1 MNRRNLLK
9 ITALSSVF
17 LLKGSNNLLS
27 QTKIHKNIRPKGL
40 KIGDKVAL
48 VSPAS
53 NVTDLM
59 DVYRAQEI
67 CDKLGLNSIMP
78 KSIVKTASG
87 YKTRS
92 ADERID
98 ELHQA
103 FADKSISA
111 IFCIRGGFGSAELL
125 DKLDYGLIKSNPKI
139 ICGYSDI
146 TALLTG
152 INKKTGL
159 VTFHSPVMLSD
170 FDEVTYNSFKNILFN
185 NSAFGELKNPA
196 SSDIRST
203 NPTIVINDG
212 VAKGELVGGNLSLIT
227 SLIGTPY
234 QIETEEKVLFLEDV
248 GEAPYRLERMLTQMR
263 MAGMLDKLKG
273 VVIGKCDYCSAGSS
287 QSSWD
292 RSELEVYNY
301 IFAGMNYPVFYGLL
315 FGHTTT
321 QFTIP
326 IGIEAEMDSEK
337 GTLNI
342 LESAVT

>member
-17 LLKGSNNLLS
+17 LLKGGNNLLS
-27 QTKIHKNIRPKGL
+27 QTNKQSIIRPKRL
-40 KIGDKVAL
+40 EKGDKVAL

-67 CDKLGLNSIMP
+67 CDKLGLNTIMP

-87 YKTRS
+87 YKTRTVE
-92 ADERID
+92 ERVD
-98 ELHQA
+98 DLHQA
-103 FADKSISA
+103 FADKSIKA

-125 DKLDYGLIKSNPKI
+125 DKLDYELIKRNPKI

-170 FDEVTYNSFKNILFN
+170 FDEITFTSFQNMLYNS
-185 NSAFGELKNPA
+185 SAFGEIKNPI
-196 SSDIRST
+196 SSDIRSA

-212 VAKGELVGGNLSLIT
+212 KSKGELVGGNLSLIT
-227 SLIGTPY
+227 SLIGTAY
-234 QIETEEKVLFLEDV
+234 QIDTEAKILFIEDV

-263 MAGMLDKLKG
+263 MAGMLNKLNG
-273 VVIGKCDYCSAGSS
+273 VVIGKCDDCSAGSS
-287 QSSWD
+287 QSTWD

-301 IFAGMNYPVFYGLL
+301 IFAGMDYPVFYGLL
-315 FGHTTT
+315 FGHTST

-326 IGIEAEMDSEK
+326 IGIEAEMNSEE
-337 GTLNI
+337 GTLTI
-342 LESAVT
+342 LQSAVI

>member
-9 ITALSSVF
+9 LTALSSVL
-17 LLKGSNNLLS
+17 LLKGNNNLLS
-27 QTKIHKNIRPKGL
+27 QTNKNANIRPKRL
-40 KIGDKVAL
+40 ERGDKVAL

-67 CDKLGLNSIMP
+67 CDKLGLKTILP

-92 ADERID
+92 ADERIN

-103 FADKSISA
+103 FLDKSVKA

-125 DKLDYGLIKSNPKI
+125 DKLDYDLIKRNPKI
-139 ICGYSDI
+139 ISGYSDI

-152 INKKTGL
+152 INKNTGL
-159 VTFHSPVMLSD
+159 VTFHSPVMLSK
-170 FDEVTYNSFKNILFN
+170 FDEVTFNSFQNMLFN
-185 NSAFGELKNPA
+185 SSAFGEIKNPV
-196 SSDIRST
+196 SGDIRKD
-203 NPTIVINDG
+203 NPTITINEG
-212 VAKGELVGGNLSLIT
+212 KAKGELVGGNLSLIT

-234 QIETEEKVLFLEDV
+234 QIETDGKILFIEDV

-273 VVIGKCDYCSAGSS
+273 VVIGKCDECSAGES

-301 IFAGMNYPVFYGLL
+301 IFASMNYPVFYGLL
-315 FGHTTT
+315 FGHTST

-326 IGIEAEMDSEK
+326 IGIEAEIYSEN
-337 GTLNI
+337 GSLNI
-342 LESAVT
+342 LESAVI

>member
-9 ITALSSVF
+9 LTALSSVF

-27 QTKIHKNIRPKGL
+27 QTNKPSNIRPKRL
-40 KIGDKVAL
+40 EKGDKVAL

-67 CDKLGLNSIMP
+67 CDKLGLNTILP

-92 ADERID
+92 AEERID

-103 FADKSISA
+103 FADKSIKA

-125 DKLDYGLIKSNPKI
+125 DKLDYDLIKRNPKI

-152 INKKTGL
+152 MNKKTGL
-159 VTFHSPVMLSD
+159 VTFHSPVLLSD
-170 FDEVTYNSFKNILFN
+170 FDELTFDSFQKVLFN
-185 NSAFGELKNPA
+185 NSAFGEIKNPK
-196 SSDIRST
+196 SIDIRAS
-203 NPTIVINDG
+203 NPTIAINEG
-212 VAKGELVGGNLSLIT
+212 EATGELVGGNLSLIT

-234 QIETEEKVLFLEDV
+234 QIETDGKILFIEDV

-263 MAGMLDKLKG
+263 MAGMLDKLNG
-273 VVIGKCDYCSAGSS
+273 VVIGKCDDCTAGSS

-301 IFAGMNYPVFYGLL
+301 IFASKNYPVFYGLL
-315 FGHTTT
+315 FGHTST

-326 IGIEAEMDSEK
+326 IGIKAEINSDN

-342 LESAVT
+342 LESAVI

>member
-9 ITALSSVF
+9 LTALSSVL
-17 LLKGSNNLLS
+17 LLKGNNNLLS
-27 QTKIHKNIRPKGL
+27 QTNKNANIRPKRL
-40 KIGDKVAL
+40 ERGDKVAL

-67 CDKLGLNSIMP
+67 CDKLGLNTILP

-92 ADERID
+92 AEERID

-103 FADKSISA
+103 FSDKSVKA
-111 IFCIRGGFGSAELL
+111 IFCIRGGFGSADLL
-125 DKLDYGLIKSNPKI
+125 DKLDYELIKRNPKI

-159 VTFHSPVMLSD
+159 VTFHSPVMLSK
-170 FDEVTYNSFKNILFN
+170 FDEVTFNSFQKMLFN
-185 NSAFGELKNPA
+185 SAAFGEIKNPL
-196 SSDIRST
+196 SGDIRKD
-203 NPTIVINDG
+203 NPTITINEG
-212 VAKGELVGGNLSLIT
+212 KATGELVGGNLSLIT
-227 SLIGTPY
+227 SLIGTTY
-234 QIETEEKVLFLEDV
+234 QIETDGKILFIEDV

-273 VVIGKCDYCSAGSS
+273 VVIGKCDECSAGES

-301 IFAGMNYPVFYGLL
+301 IFTGMNYPVFYGLL
-315 FGHTTT
+315 FGHTST
-321 QFTIP
+321 QFTLP
-326 IGIEAEMDSEK
+326 IGVEAEIYSEN
-337 GTLNI
+337 GSLNI
-342 LESAVT
+342 LESAVI

>member
-17 LLKGSNNLLS
+17 LLKGNTNLVS
-27 QTKIHKNIRPKGL
+27 QTNKPSIIRPKAL
-40 KIGDKVAL
+40 EIGDKVAL

-53 NVTDLM
+53 NVTDLL

-103 FADKSISA
+103 FADKSIRA

-125 DKLDYGLIKSNPKI
+125 DKLDYNLIKRNPKI
-139 ICGYSDI
+139 ISGYSDI

-152 INKKTGL
+152 INKMTGL
-159 VTFHSPVMLSD
+159 VTFHSPVMLSN
-170 FDEVTYNSFKNILFN
+170 FDEVTYNSFQKMLFSS
-185 NSAFGELKNPA
+185 SAYGVLKNPE
-196 SSDIRST
+196 STDIRST

-212 VAKGELVGGNLSLIT
+212 TAKGELVGGNLSLIT

-234 QIETEEKVLFLEDV
+234 QIETDGKILFLEDV

-263 MAGMLDKLKG
+263 LAGMIDKLKG
-273 VVIGKCDYCSAGSS
+273 VVIGKCDDCTAGSS

-315 FGHTTT
+315 FGHTST
-321 QFTIP
+321 QLTIP
-326 IGIEAEMDSEK
+326 IGIEAEMNSEK

-342 LESAVT
+342 LESAVI

>member
-1 MNRRNLLK
+1 MHRRNLLK
-9 ITALSSVF
+9 ITALSSVL
-17 LLKGSNNLLS
+17 LLKGSSNLIPQTNILS
-27 QTKIHKNIRPKGL
+27 NIKPKSL
-40 KIGDKVAL
+40 KKGDKVAL

-67 CDKLGLNSIMP
+67 CDNLGLSTILP

-92 ADERID
+92 AEERID
-98 ELHQA
+98 ELHKA
-103 FADKSISA
+103 FADKSIKG

-125 DKLDYGLIKSNPKI
+125 DKLDYDLIKRNPKI

-159 VTFHSPVMLSD
+159 VTFHSPVLLSN
-170 FDEVTYNSFKNILFN
+170 FDELTFDSFKKILFE
-185 NSAFGELKNPA
+185 NSAYGEIKNPSSEKIRENHPTISINEGKATGEL
-196 SSDIRST
+196 I
-203 NPTIVINDG
+203 
-212 VAKGELVGGNLSLIT
+212 GGNLSLIT

-234 QIETEEKVLFLEDV
+234 QIETEGKILFIEDV
-248 GEAPYRLERMLTQMR
+248 GEAPYKLERMLTQMR

-273 VVIGKCDYCSAGSS
+273 VVIGKCDDCSAGNS

-301 IFAGMNYPVFYGLL
+301 IFASMDYPVFYGLL
-315 FGHTTT
+315 IGHTST

-326 IGIEAEMDSEK
+326 IGIKAELDSEN
-337 GTLNI
+337 GSLNI
-342 LESAVT
+342 LESAVI

>member
-17 LLKGSNNLLS
+17 LLKGGNNLLS
-27 QTKIHKNIRPKGL
+27 QTNKLTIIRPKKL
-40 KIGDKVAL
+40 EKGDKVAL

-53 NVTDLM
+53 NVTDLL

-67 CDKLGLNSIMP
+67 CDKLGLNTIMP

-92 ADERID
+92 ADERVD

-103 FADKSISA
+103 FADKSIKG
-111 IFCIRGGFGSAELL
+111 IFSIRGGYGSAELL
-125 DKLDYGLIKSNPKI
+125 DKLDYELIKNNPKI

-159 VTFHSPVMLSD
+159 VTFHSPVMLSE
-170 FDEVTYNSFKNILFN
+170 FDEISYNSFEKILF
-185 NSAFGELKNPA
+185 SSIAFGKLKNPI
-196 SSDIRST
+196 SDDIRSA
-203 NPTIVINDG
+203 NPTIAINDG
-212 VAKGELVGGNLSLIT
+212 IARGELVGGNLSLIT
-227 SLIGTPY
+227 SLIGTPF
-234 QIETEEKVLFLEDV
+234 QIETDEKILFLEDV

-273 VVIGKCDYCSAGSS
+273 VVIGKCDDCTAGSS

-315 FGHTTT
+315 FGHTST
-321 QFTIP
+321 QYTIP
-326 IGIEAEMDSEK
+326 IGVKAEIDSEE
-337 GTLNI
+337 GSLTI
-342 LESAVT
+342 LESAVI

>member
-9 ITALSSVF
+9 LTALSSLF
-17 LLKGSNNLLS
+17 LLNSGTNKPTFANTSS
-27 QTKIHKNIRPKGL
+27 KIKPK
-40 KIGDKVAL
+40 KIEPGDKVAL

-67 CDKLGLNSIMP
+67 CDKLTLNTILP

-92 ADERID
+92 AEERVD

-103 FADKSISA
+103 FSDKSIKA
-111 IFCIRGGFGSAELL
+111 IFTIRGGFGSAELL
-125 DKLDYGLIKSNPKI
+125 EKLDFDLIKSNPKI
-139 ICGYSDI
+139 LCGYSDI

-159 VTFHSPVMLSD
+159 VTFHSPVMLSN
-170 FDEVTYNSFKNILFN
+170 FDSVTYESFQNILF
-185 NSAFGELKNPA
+185 KNEAYGTIDNPVSNGVRA
-196 SSDIRST
+196 S
-203 NPTIVINDG
+203 NPTITING
-212 VAKGELVGGNLSLIT
+212 GKAKGELVGGNLSLLT
-227 SLIGTPY
+227 SLIGTPFE
-234 QIETEEKVLFLEDV
+234 IETKNKIIFIEDV

-263 MAGMLDKLKG
+263 MSGLLDNIAG
-273 VVIGKCDYCSAGSS
+273 VVIGKCDDCTAGSS
-287 QSSWD
+287 QMSWD

-301 IFAGMNYPVFYGLL
+301 IFADKKYPVFYGLL
-315 FGHTTT
+315 FGHTST

-326 IGIEAEMDSEK
+326 LGISAEIDSDK
-337 GTLNI
+337 GSLNI
-342 LESAVT
+342 LESAVI